1 MENEGQTI
9 DHTMHDIETM
19 LNNELKMNNT
29 SSWNKLDKSTKLGK
43 LQEFVKSYDC
53 DSKMKEQLFLVLKKG
68 LDQNK
73 LQKIKDVSYNIDTQS
88 IQNIPSLS
96 LHDSKF
102 ILKSDRKKSTSKSLP
117 IRHKQSVSKKKK
129 YKIDNKDIK
138 ED

>member
-1 MENEGQTI
+1 MENERQTI

-19 LNNELKMNNT
+19 LNNELKMNNN

-53 DSKMKEQLFLVLKKG
+53 DGKMKEQLFLVLKKG

-88 IQNIPSLS
+88 IQSIPSLN

>member
-1 MENEGQTI
+1 MENEEQTI
-9 DHTMHDIETM
+9 DHTIHDIETM

-53 DSKMKEQLFLVLKKG
+53 DGKMKEQLFGVLKKG

-88 IQNIPSLS
+88 IQSIPSLT